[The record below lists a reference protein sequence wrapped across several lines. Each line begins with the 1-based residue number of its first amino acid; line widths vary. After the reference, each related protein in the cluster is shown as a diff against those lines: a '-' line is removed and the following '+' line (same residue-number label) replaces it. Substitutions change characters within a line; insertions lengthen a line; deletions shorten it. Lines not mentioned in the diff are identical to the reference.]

1 MTPNKIR
8 APNKVKLVAV
18 LDVLKYKNLAS
29 ASCTSESK
37 SSAKAVAQRPRKTTN
52 KAVFIFVFVW
62 CGVTY
67 KERTILL
74 YMLFIS
80 STKTESSFRVMILS
94 LRVYN
99 QVRDLTSQKRTNSF
113 KPLVIKLEIFST
125 ICTNEVHGWTIVY
138 YITLCAFYSI
148 IYFIAYFFV
157 HKHFSLYSV

>member
-74 YMLFIS
+74 YLLFIS

-113 KPLVIKLEIFST
+113 KTSCHQIRNIF
-125 ICTNEVHGWTIVY
+125 NNMYE
-138 YITLCAFYSI
+138 
-148 IYFIAYFFV
+148 
-157 HKHFSLYSV
+157 